1 MELIIKIAAGIM
13 LGSVVLPLM
22 ICAFVWILYLLYI
35 AGEKIMIQI
44 DRLRALREAR
54 AALKR
59 KKAVA
64 PAHGEADRLDGPRAV
79 VALSCGAKVVKLD
92 PHDVDNTSIAEFDA
106 QPEAVRKGGFFFQCY
121 ARCPYMLDC
130 PRQKALAGFRFGE
143 HVRVPLEDGLF
154 LELQRRDGHRSV
166 AVVGNPDKEFEPVAL
181 AGVTFTNG
189 GKRYTTVP
197 PLMQQV
203 EEPDKDIK

>member
-1 MELIIKIAAGIM
+1 METISSTILIAAVFNAVIA
-13 LGSVVLPLM
+13 LFL
-22 ICAFVWILYLLYI
+22 ILWW
-35 AGEKIMIQI
+35 
-44 DRLRALREAR
+44 LRER
-54 AALKR
+54 SMRGSKEH
-59 KKAVA
+59 A
-64 PAHGEADRLDGPRAV
+64 PVPLGEADRLCGPRAV
-79 VALSCGAKVVKLD
+79 VALSCGAKVVKLE
-92 PHDVDNTSIAEFDA
+92 PHDVDNTSIAEFNA

>member
-1 MELIIKIAAGIM
+1 MTTLHSIGGIAAVFNGIVAGFV
-13 LGSVVLPLM
+13 LG
-22 ICAFVWILYLLYI
+22 WN
-35 AGEKIMIQI
+35 
-44 DRLRALREAR
+44 LRTL
-54 AALKR
+54 LKR
-59 KKAVA
+59 EKTVA
-64 PAHGEADRLDGPRAV
+64 PPHGDADRLDGPRAV
-79 VALSCGAKVVKLD
+79 VALSCGAKVVKLE

-121 ARCPYMLDC
+121 ARCPYMFDC
-130 PRQKALAGFRFGE
+130 PRQKALADFHLGE

-154 LELQRRDGHRSV
+154 LELQRHDGHRSV
-166 AVVGNPDKEFEPVAL
+166 AVVGKPDKEFEPVAL
-181 AGVTFTNG
+181 AGVTFTYG

>member
-1 MELIIKIAAGIM
+1 MEIMAETLWAILVGPIALM
-13 LGSVVLPLM
+13 LLV
-22 ICAFVWILYLLYI
+22 CAFVWILYLLYI

-44 DRLRALREAR
+44 DRLRALRDAR
-54 AALKR
+54 ASLKR

-64 PAHGEADRLDGPRAV
+64 PPHGDADRLNGPRAV
-79 VALSCGAKVVKLD
+79 VSLSCGAKVVKLE

-106 QPEAVRKGGFFFQCY
+106 QPEAVRKGGFFFQCH
-121 ARCPYMLDC
+121 ARCPYMFDC
-130 PRQKALAGFRFGE
+130 PRQKALSRFGFGE

-154 LELQRRDGHRSV
+154 LELQRHDGHRSV
-166 AVVGNPDKEFEPVAL
+166 AVVGKPNEEFEPVAL

-197 PLMQQV
+197 PLMQKV